1 MNVIVNGK
9 PEILEQEIS
18 VLSLV
23 QSKGFNPAR
32 VVVELND
39 EILKP
44 KDWENETLKENDTL
58 EIIKIVSGG

>member
-9 PEILEQEIS
+9 QEILEQEIS

-23 QSKGFNPAR
+23 QLKGFNPAR